1 MEGRLTEG
9 GGTRVNDEG
18 AAFEL
23 RGRPEGWWRGGRVK
37 GEGEGDTRVKLGR
50 EGTRRDARA
59 RARAQ
64 LNNGLPYPP
73 SLLTRA
79 LPLFVL
85 FSLPPPFL
93 PAVFVAVAVAVAI
106 TCL

>member
-9 GGTRVNDEG
+9 SGTGVSDEG

-23 RGRPEGWWRGGRVK
+23 
-37 GEGEGDTRVKLGR
+37 EGDPKGGGARRAGHAGEVR
-50 EGTRRDARA
+50 SRRDAKRRA

-73 SLLTRA
+73 PPLARA
-79 LPLFVL
+79 LCLFV
-85 FSLPPPFL
+85 PPLLSP
-93 PAVFVAVAVAVAI
+93 
-106 TCL
+106 